1 MTKPASAGCVTAAT
15 NSWVKCWRALP
26 WSNPVPT
33 LSLKSSDAAGETIV
47 SPCRRQCCL
56 DDQDI
61 CLGCG
66 RTLQDILDWSKAD
79 QPRQR
84 AICTAAEARLQQRNQ
99 VP

>member
-1 MTKPASAGCVTAAT
+1 M
-15 NSWVKCWRALP
+15 
-26 WSNPVPT
+26 
-33 LSLKSSDAAGETIV
+33 V

>member
-1 MTKPASAGCVTAAT
+1 M
-15 NSWVKCWRALP
+15 
-26 WSNPVPT
+26 PT
-33 LSLKSSDAAGETIV
+33 LSSKSSEAVGEPID

-84 AICTAAEARLQQRNQ
+84 AICAAAEVRLQQRDDN
-99 VP
+99 P